1 MRKALVPL
9 CYTPKNWD
17 AVMLLKAVCVH
28 MQDPQPYRLGIRR
41 SEDICFLIISTF
53 CSRAVLQYSRILVLV
68 AIHSGSCFP
77 LGINAP

>member
-1 MRKALVPL
+1 
-9 CYTPKNWD
+9 
-17 AVMLLKAVCVH
+17 

-53 CSRAVLQYSRILVLV
+53 CGRAVLQYSRILVLV